1 MEKLKYILDMHHVEY
16 IESSD
21 KLDCYVYS
29 GNNAYD
35 TLEVIGGQLYINGQ
49 PGNLLDWLGY

>member
-1 MEKLKYILDMHHVEY
+1 MEKLKYILDQHNVEY
-16 IESSD
+16 IENGEM
-21 KLDCYVYS
+21 LDCYVYS

-35 TLEVIGGQLYINGQ
+35 TLEVIGGVIYINGQ

>member
-1 MEKLKYILDMHHVEY
+1 MKKLEQILNLHGVIF
-16 IESSD
+16 IENSGRFE
-21 KLDCYVYS
+21 CHVYS
-29 GNNAYD
+29 GDNIFD